1 MKHMGLVIRRARE
14 NKMMTQSALA
24 EKIDVSLR
32 TIIAIENGKRNPT
45 FDVLYRLIQ
54 TLDIPA
60 DSIFRPDNQPN
71 TQEQEQFICEY
82 LNATEP
88 EQRIVT
94 SAARSIW
101 QELRKE
107 KIVENKNRADNL

>member
-1 MKHMGLVIRRARE
+1 MKHMGSTIRRARE
-14 NKMMTQSALA
+14 NKMITQAALA

-54 TLDIPA
+54 LLDIPA
-60 DSIFRPDNQPN
+60 DLIFRPDNLSN
-71 TQEQEQFICEY
+71 TQDQEQFIREY
-82 LNATEP
+82 LTATKQ
-88 EQRIVT
+88 EQRIVS

-101 QELRKE
+101 QELRKA
-107 KIVENKNRADNL
+107 NDNAE